1 MALSEM
7 GVSDHT
13 GGSGSVYP
21 RSTDTGITEIE
32 AWAEL
37 LFAST
42 RGSVRSVPEQT
53 LTSITTSL
61 LKLNITIISYT
72 CSCFSSRAENLP
84 AYQRRVFR

>member
-1 MALSEM
+1 M
-7 GVSDHT
+7 
-13 GGSGSVYP
+13 
-21 RSTDTGITEIE
+21 
-32 AWAEL
+32 
-37 LFAST
+37 
-42 RGSVRSVPEQT
+42 PEQT

>member
-1 MALSEM
+1 MALFQM
-7 GVSDHT
+7 GFSDHT
-13 GGSGSVYP
+13 SGSGSVYP